1 MKHTAKQTNL
11 RTLEDLHKALARKR
25 PVTIHALKEEK
36 DERGRKT
43 GNLVETLRTLEIYDL
58 TTTADGN
65 ILIHG
70 MDRETGE
77 DRNFRLDRLLAYT
90 VHRIAYKIERPAPK
104 ADAERPEY
112 TDETDFIAWEIARTD
127 AEYWSEH
134 LDEARPPQA
143 LAA

>member
-1 MKHTAKQTNL
+1 MKHTAKQTTL

-58 TTTADGN
+58 TSTADGN

-77 DRNFRLDRLLAYT
+77 DRAFRLDRLLAYT
-90 VHRIAYKIERPAPK
+90 VHRIAYKIERPAPE
-104 ADAERPEY
+104 ADTERPEFAA
-112 TDETDFIAWEIARTD
+112 EADFIAWEVARTD
-127 AEYWSEH
+127 AEYWTEY
-134 LDEARPPQA
+134 LAETYPQQA

>member
-1 MKHTAKQTNL
+1 MKHTAKQTTL

-25 PVTIHALKEEK
+25 PVTIQALKEEK

-58 TTTADGN
+58 TTTANGN

-90 VHRIAYKIERPAPK
+90 VHRSTYTIERPAPE
-104 ADAERPEY
+104 ADAERPDFA
-112 TDETDFIAWEIARTD
+112 DEADFIAWEIARTD
-127 AEYWSEH
+127 AEYWTEY
-134 LDEARPPQA
+134 LIKQTTQQA

>member
-43 GNLVETLRTLEIYDL
+43 GNLVPTLRTLEIYDL

-90 VHRIAYKIERPAPK
+90 VHRTTYTVERPAPE
-104 ADAERPEY
+104 ADTERPDFAE
-112 TDETDFIAWEIARTD
+112 EADFIAWEIARTD
-127 AEYWSEH
+127 AEYWTEY
-134 LDEARPPQA
+134 LDEAHPVQA

>member
-1 MKHTAKQTNL
+1 MKHTAKQTDL

-77 DRNFRLDRLLAYT
+77 DRAFRLDRLLAYT
-90 VHRIAYKIERPAPK
+90 VHHIAYKIERPAPE
-104 ADAERPEY
+104 ADAERPDFA
-112 TDETDFIAWEIARTD
+112 DEADFIAWEIARTD
-127 AEYWSEH
+127 AEYWTEY
-134 LDEARPPQA
+134 LDAAHPVQA